1 MWFWVNDTLT
11 KIALPLENK
20 ALSTLANLS
29 RFSNWIEADISV
41 NQQSQVLEIPL
52 HGDGEGCAAFLLD
65 K

>member
-1 MWFWVNDTLT
+1 M
-11 KIALPLENK
+11 ALPLENK

-52 HGDGEGCAAFLLD
+52 HGDGKGCAAFLLD

>member
-1 MWFWVNDTLT
+1 M
-11 KIALPLENK
+11 
-20 ALSTLANLS
+20 SRLANLS

-52 HGDGEGCAAFLLD
+52 HGDGQGCAAFLLD